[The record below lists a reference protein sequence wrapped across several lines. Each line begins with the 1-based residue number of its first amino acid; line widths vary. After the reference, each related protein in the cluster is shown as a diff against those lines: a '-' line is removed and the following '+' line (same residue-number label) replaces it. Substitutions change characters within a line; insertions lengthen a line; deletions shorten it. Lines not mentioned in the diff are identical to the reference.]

1 MARGSTVNSS
11 YEQCNSLERGNEQV
25 HEQDDSTQ
33 EEQRLT
39 DGNDPAAW
47 NTLELVVRV
56 VDAAVGC
63 QHIIKPV
70 SRRYHHNNHGINK
83 LPK

>member
-1 MARGSTVNSS
+1 MNGTRVNSS
-11 YEQCNSLERGNEQV
+11 YDQCNSLERGNEQV

-33 EEQRLT
+33 QEQRLT
-39 DGNDPAAW
+39 DGHDPPAW

-63 QHIIKPV
+63 QHIINLATQDDDIIPTT
-70 SRRYHHNNHGINK
+70 INK
-83 LPK
+83 WSK